1 MISWIFG
8 CNLQAWPRARIR
20 GKWVKLATAALFSAA
35 STCCLA
41 QASATEFAVIP
52 LSAGIQ
58 LIQAEVAS
66 SESQREKGLMFREQ
80 LGTNQGMVFVFDFLS
95 RPCMWMKNTL
105 LPLSVAFMD
114 DGGRII
120 NIEDMR
126 AQTLDSHCAARAA
139 RYALEMN
146 LGWFS
151 KHGIGPGQKLGGLPR
166 PPQ

>member
-1 MISWIFG
+1 MMSWIFG
-8 CNLQAWPRARIR
+8 GNLHAVPAARIR
-20 GKWVKLATAALFSAA
+20 GNGVKLATAALFSAA

-41 QASATEFAVIP
+41 QASATEFPVTS

-58 LIQAEVAS
+58 LIRAEVAS
-66 SESQREKGLMFREQ
+66 TESQREKGLMFRIQ
-80 LGTNQGMVFVFDFLS
+80 LGANQGMVFVFDFLS

-105 LPLSVAFMD
+105 LPLSVAFID
-114 DGGRII
+114 DNGSVI

-126 AQTLDSHCAARAA
+126 AQTLDSHCAARPA

-146 LGWFS
+146 LGWFA
-151 KHGIGPGQKLGGLPR
+151 KHGIGPGRKLGGLPS